1 MPLVLCRLIFKWKL
15 KAGKERAY
23 TVCVCVFASRLI
35 CATSAQPAQGSSP
48 LEKWVTFPDDVK
60 SPSASPVCGALPKP
74 PHAIPR
80 PYNGNVFSEALMN
93 HLPNLSQ
100 FLNLNTGVSLTMAAR
115 HKVKIVSDKGVFFF
129 HHKHELCAVVSMLVA
144 RESETAFLV
153 SEPSHCDQGSEAAK
167 LPRA

>member
-1 MPLVLCRLIFKWKL
+1 MRQCTIWRPRQFTSVNTRRHKWDPAKVFVPLVLCRLIFKWKL
-15 KAGKERAY
+15 KAGEECAY
-23 TVCVCVFASRLI
+23 TVSVCVCVCAPARRLI

-80 PYNGNVFSEALMN
+80 PYNGNVFSKALMN

-100 FLNLNTGVSLTMAAR
+100 FLNLNTEVSPITTQIA
-115 HKVKIVSDKGVFFF
+115 KIVSDKGV
-129 HHKHELCAVVSMLVA
+129 VSPQIHI
-144 RESETAFLV
+144 FI
-153 SEPSHCDQGSEAAK
+153 
-167 LPRA
+167 